1 MLKENNTRKWNVT
14 QEINYLSDA
23 KHNHKLQTRGAGRH
37 SLQHLKSYIGAA
49 SPQFFRPYNER
60 GFRTLCFH
68 QFTSHQFPLHILP
81 LQAALLD
88 TTSCWCAV
96 FKIKYRRYAWGQ
108 GLDRCTDWRSA
119 QILLNWCYSIWFF
132 QKFTRALWCQVLKYV
147 QGKHSQSGPED
158 CSVSIVL
165 NSDTG
170 SNLMTSFCQDLIN
183 PVVVQGL
190 AGRRR
195 TSDWEE
201 MSLCPFVFP
210 QEWTKHHAECQ
221 TELPPQSKPA
231 NRFSP
236 LTSGLKRFW
245 KLSHY
250 VADFIHLTASTVYIV
265 LLL

>member
-1 MLKENNTRKWNVT
+1 M
-14 QEINYLSDA
+14 S
-23 KHNHKLQTRGAGRH
+23 G
-37 SLQHLKSYIGAA
+37 
-49 SPQFFRPYNER
+49 
-60 GFRTLCFH
+60 
-68 QFTSHQFPLHILP
+68 
-81 LQAALLD
+81 
-88 TTSCWCAV
+88 
-96 FKIKYRRYAWGQ
+96 FKI
-108 GLDRCTDWRSA
+108 
-119 QILLNWCYSIWFF
+119 
-132 QKFTRALWCQVLKYV
+132 RA
-147 QGKHSQSGPED
+147 GESQRSGPED
-158 CSVSIVL
+158 CSISIVL

-195 TSDWEE
+195 ASDWEE

-231 NRFSP
+231 NRSSP

-245 KLSHY
+245 KLPHF

-265 LLL
+265 LLFVIWTFSIKCASYLNLWIFMNTTSMCT